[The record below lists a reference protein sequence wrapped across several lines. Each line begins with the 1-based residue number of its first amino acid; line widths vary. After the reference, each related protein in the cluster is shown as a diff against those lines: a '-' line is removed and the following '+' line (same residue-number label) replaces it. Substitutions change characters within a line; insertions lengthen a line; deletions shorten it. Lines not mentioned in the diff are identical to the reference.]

1 MFNYFIQVITFLI
14 SYPTEITLKVNVL
27 NENASTIE
35 DLWKLYRARANNG
48 NRAHSL
54 SASTLQTEC
63 VMSMNHTNVKALQ
76 NQLGSS
82 YCLRCTYF
90 SRPQSLSIIQHTTSM
105 FCHCLKTTARY
116 KRQLVAF
123 SPRVSW

>member
-63 VMSMNHTNVKALQ
+63 EMSTKITHQREGAPK
-76 NQLGSS
+76 
-82 YCLRCTYF
+82 
-90 SRPQSLSIIQHTTSM
+90 SILLFILPT
-105 FCHCLKTTARY
+105 FY
-116 KRQLVAF
+116 IF
-123 SPRVSW
+123 